1 MNTGII
7 SARYARA
14 LLKYVLETGNGDKVY
29 SQILV
34 MLLRMNEVR
43 QLREYIEDHA
53 EITPE
58 KKLRLLEAALGEEP
72 AKELTDFLNL
82 VIMRRRCGYFMR
94 MLYSFVSQYRSAVN
108 IKVGRIVTAMPAE
121 GLKRKLEDAFGGKT
135 GAEVIL
141 EEKIDP
147 SIIGGFV
154 FELDD
159 WRMDASVRSH
169 LEKIRNS
176 LIETDN
182 RIV

>member
-72 AKELTDFLNL
+72 AKELTDFLHK
-82 VIMRRRCGYFMR
+82 RRRR
-94 MLYSFVSQYRSAVN
+94 V
-108 IKVGRIVTAMPAE
+108 IPPH
-121 GLKRKLEDAFGGKT
+121 T
-135 GAEVIL
+135 GNWHQT
-141 EEKIDP
+141 P
-147 SIIGGFV
+147 
-154 FELDD
+154 
-159 WRMDASVRSH
+159 
-169 LEKIRNS
+169 
-176 LIETDN
+176 
-182 RIV
+182 